1 MIIKDSLLVY
11 SINMTIYSKTLI
23 NARLTMH
30 STNVNC
36 HESIYQE

>member
-1 MIIKDSLLVY
+1 
-11 SINMTIYSKTLI
+11 MTIYSKTLI

-36 HESIYQE
+36 HESIY